1 VFVRAFG
8 ILGPV
13 EATVALGAFVA
24 SFLASGWLPG
34 EPFPGGAVLL
44 AASGAAFTA
53 VVFGQLA
60 NAFACRSTVRPFWK
74 LAWRA
79 NRLLLFA
86 VAAELAMLV
95 GFLYITPLA
104 ALLGQSGPS
113 LVGFA
118 VALLAIPAVLT
129 ADTLH
134 KRFHRGHSAER

>member
-1 VFVRAFG
+1 MFVRAFG

-13 EATVALGAFVA
+13 EAAVALGAFVA
-24 SFLASGWLPG
+24 SFLASGWRPG
-34 EPFPGGAVLL
+34 EAFPSGSALL
-44 AASGAAFTA
+44 IASGTAFTT

-60 NAFACRSTVRPFWK
+60 NAFACRSTARPFWQ
-74 LAWRA
+74 LGWRT

-95 GFLYITPLA
+95 GFLYIPPLA
-104 ALLGQSGPS
+104 ALLGHTGPS
-113 LVGFA
+113 LVGFG

-134 KRFHRGHSAER
+134 KRFRRGDPADR